1 MKNDLNTIWNVKCS
15 YRAIMANGEICS
27 MTFNCTRLC
36 GTECHYKQEG
46 ELKTEKEN
54 CTTECKNLVRSIKLM
69 LTYQPIKCSACQ
81 DVFETEHGLRT
92 HIGKFMNNH
101 VI

>member
-15 YRAIMANGEICS
+15 YRGIIANGEIFS

-36 GTECHYKQEG
+36 GTKFLCHYKQESALG

-54 CTTECKNLVRSIKLM
+54 CTTECKSLVRSIKLM
-69 LTYQPIKCSACQ
+69 LTTQPIKC
-81 DVFETEHGLRT
+81 
-92 HIGKFMNNH
+92 
-101 VI
+101 

>member
-54 CTTECKNLVRSIKLM
+54 YWTW
-69 LTYQPIKCSACQ
+69 
-81 DVFETEHGLRT
+81 LRVQERV
-92 HIGKFMNNH
+92 KKEQ
-101 VI
+101 VIEM